1 MFDWDNMRYF
11 AIFARE
17 RSLSAAARQLKVDHA
32 TIARRIAALEISLN
46 LKLVDRRPRS
56 YVLTVD
62 GERIAALG
70 ARMEDEAFAVGRA
83 AKAGQQVIA
92 GEISI
97 SAPPAMATAL
107 IAPRLGKLRQQYPG
121 IHIRLI
127 GETRI
132 ASLHREAD
140 LAVRLSRPAEAE
152 LVTRKIG
159 TVAFSLYASP
169 AYLNLHSPEDF
180 VFIAY
185 DDSMEDSAQQ
195 CWLKKNAG
203 TRPIV
208 LRTNNLETQRAAA
221 YASVGIAALPYFL
234 GDRDDGLQRLEMDDE
249 GLTRDVWLA
258 VHGDLRNTPAVRAA
272 MDFLV
277 DCFSQA

>member
-1 MFDWDNMRYF
+1 MFDWDHMRYF

-17 RSLSAAARQLKVDHA
+17 KSLSAAARQLKVDHA
-32 TIARRIAALEISLN
+32 TIARRIAALEASLN

-56 YVLTVD
+56 YVLTVE

-83 AKAGQQVIA
+83 AKAGQQVMT

-107 IAPRLGKLRQQYPG
+107 IAPRLGKLHQLYPG

-132 ASLHREAD
+132 VSLHREAD
-140 LAVRLSRPAEAE
+140 LAIRLSRPTEAE

-159 TVAFSLYASP
+159 TVSFSLYASP
-169 AYLNLHSPEDF
+169 AYLDFHSCDAFE
-180 VFIAY
+180 FIAY
-185 DDSMEDSAQQ
+185 DDNMEESPQQ
-195 CWLKKNAG
+195 RWLKKNAG

-221 YASVGIAALPYFL
+221 SAGMGIAALPYFL
-234 GDRDDGLQRLEMDDE
+234 GDQDE
-249 GLTRDVWLA
+249 GLRRLETNEKGLSRDVWLA
-258 VHGDLRNTPAVRAA
+258 VHNDLRNTPAVRAT
-272 MDFLV
+272 MDFLIA
-277 DCFSQA
+277 CFP

>member
-32 TIARRIAALEISLN
+32 TIARRIAALEVSLN

-70 ARMEDEAFAVGRA
+70 SRMENEACAVSRA
-83 AKAGQQVIA
+83 AKAGQQAIA
-92 GEISI
+92 GEIAI

-107 IAPRLGKLRQQYPG
+107 IAPRLAQLRQQYPG

-127 GETRI
+127 GETRM

-140 LAVRLSRPAEAE
+140 LAIRLSRPTEAE

-159 TVAFSLYASP
+159 VVAFSLYASP
-169 AYLNLHSPEDF
+169 AYLDLHSSENF
-180 VFIAY
+180 EFIAY

-195 CWLKKNAG
+195 RWLRKNAG

-208 LRTNNLETQRAAA
+208 LRTNNLETQKAAA
-221 YASVGIAALPYFL
+221 RASMGIAALPYFL
-234 GDRDDGLQRLEMDDE
+234 GDKDDGLQRLESDE
-249 GLTRDVWLA
+249 EELTRDVWLA
-258 VHGDLRNTPAVRAA
+258 VHGDLRNTPAVRAT
-272 MDFLV
+272 MDFLIG
-277 DCFSQA
+277 CFPQA